1 LRLTPPKILPPPR
14 GGICVSF
21 GGAHKNLLYLSTPN
35 PIPTASPS
43 SPEPYPPTV
52 EHRRTPPP
60 TPRGAPSAPATLCCP
75 RRTRPPVSCPPA
87 LHSPARP
94 RHGRRC
100 LLPGTPTPAATS
112 ATAQTL
118 GPPAQSVVGYERG
131 WILFL
136 LPEVCRRQHVGLH
149 WRASTTTEPP
159 CAPELWPH
167 KG

>member
-1 LRLTPPKILPPPR
+1 MHTKPTKIYFTFPHQIPSPPR
-14 GGICVSF
+14 
-21 GGAHKNLLYLSTPN
+21 HPPLPN
-35 PIPTASPS
+35 PIRPQSSTAAL
-43 SPEPYPPTV
+43 
-52 EHRRTPPP
+52 HPP
-60 TPRGAPSAPATLCCP
+60 TPRGAPPAPATLCCP

-100 LLPGTPTPAATS
+100 LLPGTSTPAATS

-118 GPPAQSVVGYERG
+118 GPPAQSVVGDERG

-136 LPEVCRRQHVGLH
+136 LPGVCRRQHMGLH
-149 WRASTTTEPP
+149 WRASTMTEPP